1 MNIFLGGFYV
11 LAVVCALLYLATRA
25 AIPPINDLAFSVFQR
40 TYLTV
45 YLLAMAGDWLQGPH
59 VYALYESYGM
69 TTDQIDILF
78 VAGFGSSMFVGT
90 IVGSIADK
98 YGRRTN
104 CILYGVLYGAACITK
119 HFGNFWIL
127 MIGRLL
133 GGTAT
138 SILYSAFESWLVYE
152 HNKRGFDSNL
162 LGNIFSLGVLGNS
175 VVAILA
181 GLVAQKFAD
190 MFGYVAPF
198 DVSLTVLMIM
208 VIVIV
213 MTWTENYGDKSSNIS
228 HSFFLALKAIKD
240 DHKVMCLGLIQSL
253 FEGAMYCFVLEWT
266 PSLSIVYKAKVGA
279 PGKLEEE
286 HTDIPHG
293 HIFAAFMVSLMI
305 GSSIFKL
312 LCKYTSV
319 ESFMR
324 CVLFVA
330 ALSLMTPILYKG
342 NQLVIF
348 MGFLVFET
356 CVGIF
361 WPSMGTMRGKY
372 VAEETRATTMNIF
385 RVPLNFIVVVILLQH
400 LDRDTIFKFCAFF
413 LLVALA
419 CQQWL
424 YVLYERLS
432 KVSNLSEKA
441 ASLRTDSLEEKQ
453 NKKTLVDDEE
463 EMV

>member
-1 MNIFLGGFYV
+1 MDIFLGGFYLLTV
-11 LAVVCALLYLATRA
+11 LCALLYIATRA
-25 AIPPINDLAFSVFQR
+25 AISTVTDANFSSFQN
-40 TYLTV
+40 TYLIV

-69 TTDQIDILF
+69 TPEQIDILF
-78 VAGFGSSMFVGT
+78 VAGFGSSMIVGT
-90 IVGSIADK
+90 VVGSFADK

-104 CILYGVLYGAACITK
+104 CILYGVLYGAACVTK

-152 HNKRGFDSNL
+152 HNKRGFDSSL

-190 MFGYVAPF
+190 LFGFVAPF
-198 DVSLTVLMIM
+198 DVSLTVLLLM
-208 VIVIV
+208 VIIIV
-213 MTWTENYGDKSSNIS
+213 MTWTENYGDRTSNVS
-228 HSFFLALKAIKD
+228 QSFAAALHIIQK
-240 DHKVMCLGLIQSL
+240 DHKVLCLGLIQSL

-266 PSLSIVYKAKVGA
+266 PSLSIIYKTENSNPSEADEV
-279 PGKLEEE
+279 

-305 GSSIFKL
+305 GSSLFKI
-312 LCKYTSV
+312 LCKFASV

-324 CVLFVA
+324 FVLFVA
-330 ALSLMTPILYKG
+330 ALSLMTPIFYKG

-348 MGFLVFET
+348 IGFLLFET

-385 RVPLNFIVVVILLQH
+385 RIPLNMIVVIILLQH
-400 LDRDTIFKFCAFF
+400 LERDTIFEFCAFF
-413 LLVALA
+413 LMIAVL

-424 YVLYERLS
+424 YTMNYQPPL
-432 KVSNLSEKA
+432 
-441 ASLRTDSLEEKQ
+441 
-453 NKKTLVDDEE
+453 TLKSTMAV
-463 EMV
+463 